1 MIQICKH
8 FLSWSWLQLVSP
20 TKHVQVVKSVEKMS
34 IVCEKVCA
42 WESARRE
49 RELSTNLCPYIWR
62 HINKIEI
69 EICLNNTGC
78 HIWNFMHL
86 VSTEKEFL
94 ILIDNVNL
102 TFKCNRQN
110 HCKFLW
116 SDSNTRTIAFTY
128 SKIRRKIDNCLQYI
142 EFL

>member
-1 MIQICKH
+1 MREC
-8 FLSWSWLQLVSP
+8 
-20 TKHVQVVKSVEKMS
+20 TE
-34 IVCEKVCA
+34 
-42 WESARRE
+42 RE

-116 SDSNTRTIAFTY
+116 SDSNTRTYLLKYKKKDRQLLTIYRIFVKRCSSFYAFLPVKW
-128 SKIRRKIDNCLQYI
+128 KIKNYNMTSFVSELKYQSRIIDNSNLK
-142 EFL
+142 

>member
-1 MIQICKH
+1 MREC
-8 FLSWSWLQLVSP
+8 
-20 TKHVQVVKSVEKMS
+20 TE
-34 IVCEKVCA
+34 
-42 WESARRE
+42 RE

-102 TFKCNRQN
+102 TFKCNR
-110 HCKFLW
+110 K
-116 SDSNTRTIAFTY
+116 TIANFYDLIQIHVKRARYNIYLLKYKKKYRQLLTIY
-128 SKIRRKIDNCLQYI
+128 RIFVKRCSSFYAFLPVKWKIKNYNMTLFLSELKYQSRKR
-142 EFL
+142 